1 MKTYG
6 KIFRIVAAIA
16 LLISA
21 AVLVALPACGGTDF
35 NCTFGQTQGGND
47 NGTPGDV
54 TEPEEDLSDVPEKP
68 ESEINKIIDFSTSG
82 NLHVS
87 GWATAN
93 WQNDPELFGCKW
105 SYNNV
110 WVDEDGKL
118 RLEIRDPKK
127 SGDTANYNEYRTGGE
142 LRTTAKYGYG
152 YYSVSM
158 KPMKADGVISSF
170 FTYTSDP
177 RWDEIDIEFLGD
189 DTTKVQFNYYTNGK
203 GGHEFVYHLGYDASE
218 EFHTYGFE
226 WLEDSIIWYVDGK
239 PVHKATVEI
248 PAYEQQIMMNLW
260 NIAETG
266 PDDWAGVYK
275 GDLGTA
281 YYEWVGFDAAA

>member
-1 MKTYG
+1 MKAHG
-6 KIFRIVAAIA
+6 KLFRIFAAIA
-16 LLISA
+16 LMISA
-21 AVLVALPACGGTDF
+21 AALVALPACGGTDF
-35 NCTFGQTQGGND
+35 NCTFGQSGRGED
-47 NGTPGDV
+47 ADDTPGV
-54 TEPEEDLSDVPEKP
+54 TEPAEDLSDIPEKP

-82 NLHVS
+82 SLPVS

-93 WQNDPELFGCKW
+93 WQNDPELFGCRW
-105 SYNNV
+105 SYDNV
-110 WVDEDGKL
+110 WVDNDGKL
-118 RLEIRDPKK
+118 RLEIREPEE
-127 SGDTANYNEYRTGGE
+127 GDYTGGE
-142 LRTTAKYGYG
+142 FRTQGRYGYG

-158 KPMKADGVISSF
+158 KPLKADGVISSF

-189 DTTKVQFNYYTNGK
+189 DTTKVQFNYYTDGV

-226 WLEDSIIWYVDGK
+226 WLEDSIVWYVDGK

-248 PAYEQQIMMNLW
+248 PVYEQQIMMNLW

-281 YYEWVGFDAAA
+281 YYEWVGFDAAE

>member
-1 MKTYG
+1 MKAHG
-6 KIFRIVAAIA
+6 KLFRIFAAIA

-21 AVLVALPACGGTDF
+21 AALVALPACGGTDF
-35 NCTFGQTQGGND
+35 NCTFGQTQGGSGDTTGGVND
-47 NGTPGDV
+47 PDAPD
-54 TEPEEDLSDVPEKP
+54 PEEDLSDVSEKP
-68 ESEINKIIDFSTSG
+68 EAEINKIIDFSTSG
-82 NLHVS
+82 SLPVS

-105 SYNNV
+105 SYDNV
-110 WVDEDGKL
+110 WVDNDGKL
-118 RLEIRDPKK
+118 RLEIREPQAG
-127 SGDTANYNEYRTGGE
+127 SYTGGE
-142 LRTTAKYGYG
+142 FRTNDRYGYG

-158 KPMKADGVISSF
+158 KPLKADGVISSF

-189 DTTKVQFNYYTNGK
+189 DTTKVQFNYYTDGV
-203 GGHEFVYHLGYDASE
+203 GGHEYVYHLGYDASE

-226 WLEDSIIWYVDGK
+226 WLKDSIVWYVDGK

-248 PAYEQQIMMNLW
+248 PVYEQQIMMNLW

-281 YYEWVGFDAAA
+281 YYEWVGFDAAE